1 MRMRPAL
8 ALVLA
13 TGTAAAAPIVK
24 QARDVDGDGKPEIVE
39 LDESGDLRI
48 DDSKKLS
55 IGAVKAAKLSVS
67 QFKGNPLLVVDT
79 GTEAI
84 LIERRAGTWRQ
95 VLRTPVGGVGIDAD
109 YSIAIA
115 ATAQGLYRYQTRPGA
130 MRCDGKPA
138 FLFAEGFNGTKFQRL
153 SKLPIDITE
162 GAPVVTARP
171 DTSAA
176 PESLLYKAR
185 FASHQPGATDAGA
198 LGIPAELDD
207 GKPATAWREDLTA
220 SAGEGQFFTF
230 VPRFVGA
237 KARQLRIVPGAQK
250 GTNRP
255 QRLGV
260 VSSTGAW
267 HVELPDAQK
276 EKDAANAAYIA
287 DLPSPVEGCI
297 TVIIESTYG
306 SDHGTTAIAELAVYA
321 EGERNAGATTAGTA
335 ATGGDML
342 LARVVAEGKDGATSA
357 AQALSR
363 RGAAGAAALEA
374 ELARANDAA
383 ARGRL
388 VRAAIGIRDPSA
400 GPLLA
405 RAIAEDWIAGTDLVA
420 AVRALAGRGVGAE
433 LAALAKKSGTPIE
446 ARAEAARALQ
456 PTNEQ
461 ERDLLVTLAG
471 SGPREVRQAVIERLS
486 ELPVD
491 KLLALAKPETAPAIA
506 GDIWRAITRRAHAK
520 PDERPAALAAMLAAL
535 PAATD
540 YEARYR
546 LVDGIAA
553 TGDAAALKT
562 LAATLASYPLDAST
576 SAYKQVAARA
586 ISVNPRN
593 DATDLLVM
601 FTRDRDPGVR
611 LAALSALTTATGT
624 APGPWHGD
632 AGVDGIDRV
641 IQTLLATDT
650 WPEVRRN
657 AAQALGA
664 RCSRPGPAASLADAV
679 KKDADMAVRSDALA
693 GLVDC
698 RAAGVAD
705 MLAKLW
711 DDSKA
716 PLELRGR
723 AVDLVVNLGDKAL
736 TAKLVK
742 KYTQWRGAAIESEEA
757 LALAQRAAYTLGRT
771 APPGA
776 ADALAAALDDSAFPE
791 IVGTAATGL
800 GLLGPACPPTMKK
813 KLGDLAASD
822 EEQQV
827 VSAAK
832 RAYELCGKR

>member
-13 TGTAAAAPIVK
+13 TGTAAAAPILK
-24 QARDVDGDGKPEIVE
+24 QARDLDGDGKPETVE
-39 LDESGDLRI
+39 LDDSGELRI
-48 DDSKKLS
+48 GNQKLAV
-55 IGAVKAAKLSVS
+55 GAAKAATIGVS
-67 QFKGNPLLVVDT
+67 QFKGNPIVVVDT
-79 GTEAI
+79 GKEAV
-84 LIERRAGTWRQ
+84 LLSLRGGTWREL
-95 VLRTPVGGVGIDAD
+95 LRTPVGGVGIDAD

-115 ATAQGLYRYQTRPGA
+115 ATPQGIYRYQTRPGA
-130 MRCDGKPA
+130 LRCDGKPA
-138 FLFAEGFNGTKFQRL
+138 YLFAEGFNGTKFQRL
-153 SKLPIDITE
+153 SKLPIDIKE
-162 GAPVVTARP
+162 GASVIAARL
-171 DTSAA
+171 DTGAA
-176 PESLLYKAR
+176 SESLLYKAR
-185 FASHQPGATDAGA
+185 FASHQPGASDASA

-230 VPRFVGA
+230 VPRFAGA
-237 KARQLRIVPGAQK
+237 KATQLRIVPGAQK

-255 QRLGV
+255 QRLGI
-260 VSSTGAW
+260 VSSSGAW
-267 HVELPDAQK
+267 HIEIPDAHK
-276 EKDAANAAYIA
+276 EKDPPNSAYIA
-287 DLPSPVEGCI
+287 DLPSPIDGCV

-306 SDHGTTAIAELAVYA
+306 PDRGTTAIAELAVYA
-321 EGERNAGATTAGTA
+321 EGERGAGASA
-335 ATGGDML
+335 ANGASGGDML
-342 LARVVAEGKDGATSA
+342 LARVVAEGTDGATSA

-363 RGAAGAAALEA
+363 RGAAGAAAIDA
-374 ELARANDAA
+374 ELARARDAA

-388 VRAAIGIRDPSA
+388 VRAAIGLRDPAA
-400 GPLLA
+400 GPVLA
-405 RAIAEDWIAGTDLVA
+405 RAIAEEWVSGPDLVA
-420 AVRALAGRGVGAE
+420 AVRALQGLGAGTE
-433 LAALAKKSGTPIE
+433 LAALAKKSGTPLE
-446 ARAEAARALQ
+446 ARVAAARALQ
-456 PTNEQ
+456 PTVDT
-461 ERDLLVTLAG
+461 ERDLLVTLG
-471 SGPREVRQAVIERLS
+471 GHGPRDVRQAVIERLS

-491 KLLALAKPETAPAIA
+491 KLLTLVKPDLDPAIA
-506 GDIWRAITRRAHAK
+506 GDVWRAVTRRAHAK
-520 PDERPAALAAMLAAL
+520 ADERSAALAAMLAAL

-586 ISVNPRN
+586 IAVNPRN
-593 DATDLLVM
+593 EATDLLVS

-611 LAALSALTTATGT
+611 LAALSALTSATGT

-679 KKDADMAVRSDALA
+679 RKDADVAVRGDALA

-698 RAAGVAD
+698 RAAGVAEL
-705 MLAKLW
+705 LAKLW
-711 DDSKA
+711 DDGKA
-716 PLELRGR
+716 PVDLRGR
-723 AVDLVVNLGDKAL
+723 AVDLVATLGDKTLA
-736 TAKLVK
+736 AKLVK
-742 KYTQWRGAAIESEEA
+742 KYTQWRSAAIESEEA
-757 LALAQRAAYTLGRT
+757 LALAQRAAYTLGRM

-791 IVGTAATGL
+791 IVGSAATGL
-800 GLLGPACPPTMKK
+800 GLLGPACPAAAKK
-813 KLGDLAASD
+813 KLSSLAASD
-822 EEQQV
+822 EEPQV

-832 RAYELCGKR
+832 RAFDLCGKR